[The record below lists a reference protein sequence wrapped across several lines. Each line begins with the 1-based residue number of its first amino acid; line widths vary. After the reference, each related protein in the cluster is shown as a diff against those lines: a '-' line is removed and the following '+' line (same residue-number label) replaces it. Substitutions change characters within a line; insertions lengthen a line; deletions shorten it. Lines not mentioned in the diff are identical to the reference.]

1 MKSTDIDVKKDYE
14 AVAKCPHSEFCGG
27 CSSDGIPYSQQLSVK
42 QEQVDELISLKRL
55 HIDNQDEIQAAPEQF
70 RYRNKM
76 EYTFGDMEK
85 GGPMTLGMHV
95 KGKFMSIVTVDS
107 CRLVHEDFNIILKA
121 VLDWTVQKGYTAY
134 HKKSHK
140 GLMRHLVLRR
150 GIATGEILVNI
161 VTSDEEGF
169 DEKGFL
175 ELINGLKLENKIA
188 GVLRTIN
195 SAKADAVKC
204 DELRILYGSPYYT
217 EEIMGLKFKVSA
229 FSFFQTNV
237 KAAERLYKEALNLI
251 DNLEGKTV
259 FDLFCGTGTITQAAA
274 LKAKKAVGVEIVEE
288 AVKAAKEN
296 AMINGISNCEFIAG
310 DVFEVLD
317 SYSHKPDVIIVDP
330 PRAGISAKALD
341 KILSYGVDQI
351 VYISC
356 NPRTMVENLYYL
368 QYNGYRIRY
377 LKPFD
382 NFPNTKHTECICLLE
397 RNK

>member
-1 MKSTDIDVKKDYE
+1 
-14 AVAKCPHSEFCGG
+14 
-27 CSSDGIPYSQQLSVK
+27 
-42 QEQVDELISLKRL
+42 
-55 HIDNQDEIQAAPEQF
+55 
-70 RYRNKM
+70 
-76 EYTFGDMEK
+76 
-85 GGPMTLGMHV
+85 
-95 KGKFMSIVTVDS
+95 
-107 CRLVHEDFNIILKA
+107 
-121 VLDWTVQKGYTAY
+121 
-134 HKKSHK
+134 
-140 GLMRHLVLRR
+140 
-150 GIATGEILVNI
+150 
-161 VTSDEEGF
+161 
-169 DEKGFL
+169 
-175 ELINGLKLENKIA
+175 
-188 GVLRTIN
+188 
-195 SAKADAVKC
+195 
-204 DELRILYGSPYYT
+204 
-217 EEIMGLKFKVSA
+217 MGLKFKVSA

-310 DVFEVLD
+310 DVFEVVD
-317 SYSHKPDVIIVDP
+317 SYSHKQDVIFVDP
-330 PRAGISAKALD
+330 PRACISAKAMD

-382 NFPNTKHTECICLLE
+382 NFPNTKHIECICLLE
-397 RNK
+397 KDI